1 VVIVDVVLVW
11 DVVEVKEVVLV
22 VVVEVVVEE
31 LWAAIGFVC

>member
-1 VVIVDVVLVW
+1 MVIVDVVLVW
-11 DVVEVKEVVLV
+11 DVVEVKVVLV